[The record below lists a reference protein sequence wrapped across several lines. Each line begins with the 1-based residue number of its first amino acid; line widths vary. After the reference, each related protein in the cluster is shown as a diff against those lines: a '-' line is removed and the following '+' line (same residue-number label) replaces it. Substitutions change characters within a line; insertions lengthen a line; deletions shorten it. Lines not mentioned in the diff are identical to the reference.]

1 MDLPKAIIIDLDG
14 TVANNEKRLLR
25 SIKDVIGH
33 EISLIIKSYD
43 VIKEVSYNP
52 RIRSKIYDIFLS
64 PKYVLMDD
72 PIPNSKEV
80 INRIRKNMGLEIIY
94 VTGRPESMRRI
105 TIKWLK
111 LHGYPISELY
121 MKKRKYEKEFNFKKR
136 IFSELKMKFDI
147 VAVIGDTPN
156 DVAAAKANRIIS
168 IAITTNFSR
177 NELDSADFIVDDWLE
192 IEDIIKKLLKC
203 T

>member
-14 TVANNEKRLLR
+14 TIANNEKRLLM

-33 EISLIIKSYD
+33 EISLIRRSYD
-43 VIKEVSYNP
+43 IIKEVSDNP

-64 PKYVLMDD
+64 PKYVPMDE

-80 INRIRKNMGLEIIY
+80 INRIHKDMGLKVIY
-94 VTGRPESMRRI
+94 VTGRPEKMRRI

-111 LHGYPISELY
+111 LHGYPIGELY
-121 MKKRKYEKEFNFKKR
+121 MKKRKYEKEFDFKKR
-136 IFSELKMKFDI
+136 VFSELKMEFDI
-147 VAVIGDTPN
+147 VAVIGDTSN

-192 IEDIIKKLLKC
+192 IEDIIKNLLKC
-203 T
+203 A